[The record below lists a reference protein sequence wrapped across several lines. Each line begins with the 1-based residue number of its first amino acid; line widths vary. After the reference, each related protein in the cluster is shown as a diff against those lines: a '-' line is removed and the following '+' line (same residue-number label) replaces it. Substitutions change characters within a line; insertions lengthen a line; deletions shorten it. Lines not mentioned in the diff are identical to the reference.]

1 MATFPFLRSPN
12 QDGDIGFLGNYRVI
26 RLLGDGAMGFVFL
39 AKEMALDRRVALK
52 VMRPEFSATPEG
64 RERFIREAKAAAK
77 VESDHVVTIYHV
89 GEDNGAPFI
98 AMELLEGMSLQT
110 WLSRR
115 EKLPSFPSAFKVAR
129 DLFRG
134 LADAHRS
141 GLIHRDIKPSNLWIE
156 KRTGRIKI
164 LDFGLTKAGDGAEN
178 ATRSGA
184 ILGTPAYMA
193 PEQANGQSVDQRA
206 DLFSAGLV
214 LHEVLTGKNPFRRG
228 SILATLKAIG
238 SEEAPL
244 ILQIRPE
251 TPSGLAALVDSL
263 LQRDPGARPLDAQT
277 ALTALG
283 LAEQEYRALSSKS
296 PFESEDPPSNPMVS
310 VPESKGVITLD
321 QGSDPGSFLFEE
333 SLAPVIQAKEKSR
346 IGISSKAFWSVGA
359 LLVSMIL
366 IWIIYSVAKNQ
377 PGREGQFAIGFEKT
391 GERGGP
397 KDTRSTPIQNLTDSN
412 PMIGA
417 STSAIKPLELP
428 ADNKKSIPNEVD
440 SDDLIQKVIEEIKKK
455 NPGSKPAVISK
466 GSNGDIAC
474 LLPGEGLIDLSP
486 LAALSKIKQVV
497 VEGSSQIADL
507 SPLRGKPIEILTIC
521 YSKVADL
528 SPLKGMPLKA
538 LTLNSN
544 QIASIEP
551 VLGMP
556 LNHLELT
563 GNTGLAS
570 INPVSQS
577 EITNIR
583 FGGTGVSSIEALR
596 GKKISFLEATNCP
609 VSDLSA
615 LAGMP
620 LEVLNISGCKVT
632 SIEALRN
639 SPVSTLSLAGN
650 KIKDLSPL
658 AGKKLKYLTLG
669 DISESD
675 LSVLKTCIID
685 GVGGLP
691 EPVTQGMLDAFPN
704 AKSINK
710 KERSLIAK
718 LATTKTESNS
728 QVGTAASGQ
737 IKPDLILEGHQY
749 ELMNV
754 QFSQDG
760 KQVASAGLNGWQNN
774 KDTVKVWN
782 ASNGFPG
789 KSIEIF
795 ENAKITAAF
804 SRDLKKVAL
813 GGHLKFAA
821 WSMDNSQ
828 KLFESD
834 TNLGGT
840 GGANGL
846 VFSPDGKLL
855 AGGELGALQ
864 IVDTIR
870 WTVRLRLETKNL
882 YPVPD
887 GLLVGSFCF
896 SKDSRFFAFSV
907 GKGQDLPTDIFLYD
921 LITKKLLRTLK
932 GHTHSVSLAFSPNS
946 RYIVSGSRDR
956 TIQFWD
962 LSKSSPAPKP
972 AFVLKKAAIPPV
984 NCIAW
989 SSDGKLVATGDDE
1002 GNITFFEGNDAKG
1015 FAEIPTMYI
1024 RKAHDGLVS
1033 DLDFSP
1039 DSKRLVSGG
1048 FDKRVKVWTLPER
1061 PAGN

>member
-214 LHEVLTGKNPFRRG
+214 LHEILTGKNPFRRG

-263 LQRDPGARPLDAQT
+263 LQRDSGARPLDAQT

-283 LAEQEYRALSSKS
+283 VAEQEYRALSSKS
-296 PFESEDPPSNPMVS
+296 PVESEDPPSNPMVS

-333 SLAPVIQAKEKSR
+333 TLAPRTQTKEKSR
-346 IGISSKAFWSVGA
+346 TGLSSRFFWSSVA
-359 LLVSMIL
+359 VLVSTLLIL
-366 IWIIYSVAKNQ
+366 IVYSVVKKQ
-377 PGREGQFAIGFEKT
+377 PGREGQVASGFEKP
-391 GERGGP
+391 GERSGP
-397 KDTRSTPIQNLTDSN
+397 KDNRSTPIQNSTDLKPFIDEN
-412 PMIGA
+412 
-417 STSAIKPLELP
+417 TSAIKPPELP
-428 ADNKKSIPNEVD
+428 AENKKSITDEAD
-440 SDDLIQKVIEEIKKK
+440 SDALIQTVVEEIKKK
-455 NPGSKPAVISK
+455 NPDSKPAVITK
-466 GSNGDIAC
+466 GSNGDIVC
-474 LLPGEGLIDLSP
+474 LLPGEGLKDLTP
-486 LAALSKIKQVV
+486 LAPLNKIKQVV
-497 VEGSSQIADL
+497 VQGSNQISDL
-507 SPLRGKPIEILTIC
+507 TPLKGKPIETLNIC
-521 YSKVADL
+521 NSKIADI
-528 SPLKGMPLKA
+528 SPLKGMPLKS

-563 GNTGLAS
+563 DNSRLAS
-570 INPVSQS
+570 LSPLIQS

-583 FGGTGVSSIEALR
+583 FGGTSVSSLEPLR

-609 VSDLSA
+609 VTDLSP
-615 LAGMP
+615 LAEMP
-620 LEVLNISGCKVT
+620 LVVLNISGCKVT
-632 SIEALRN
+632 SIDALKKCPL
-639 SPVSTLSLAGN
+639 SSLSLADN
-650 KIKDLSPL
+650 KIKDYSPL
-658 AGKKLKYLTLG
+658 AGKPFKYLGLG
-669 DISESD
+669 FSAGTD
-675 LSVLKTCIID
+675 LSVLKTCSIEE
-685 GVGGLP
+685 VGGLP
-691 EPVTQGMLDAFPN
+691 EPVPQGILDAFPN
-704 AKSINK
+704 ARTINK
-710 KERSLIAK
+710 KGR
-718 LATTKTESNS
+718 S
-728 QVGTAASGQ
+728 QVTLAIMPKPEQIPQGGSPINGQ
-737 IKPDLILEGHQY
+737 IRPDLILEGHQY

-813 GGHLKFAA
+813 GGHLKFAT

-846 VFSPDGKLL
+846 AFSPDGKML

-882 YPVPD
+882 YPAPE
-887 GLLVGSFCF
+887 GLVVGSFCF

-907 GKGQDLPTDIFLYD
+907 GKGQDLPTEIFLYD
-921 LITKKLLRTLK
+921 LMTKKLLRTLK

-946 RYIVSGSRDR
+946 KYIVSGSRDR